1 MKEFIPIFLIHC
13 IPYVITT
20 VFFYILFY
28 ILLKQSFKNRK
39 IQKKEVETKLIK
51 HEIKNSLLSILLF
64 SVFIFII
71 FYSPLITYSK
81 IYTKISDYS
90 IGYFI
95 ATIAVML
102 IAQDTWFYWAHRL
115 MHHKF
120 IFKYIHLVH
129 HKSTNPTPFAAY
141 SFHPIEA
148 LFESLIFY
156 IVLFIIPIHPLALT
170 IAVYL
175 SLLINAYGHLGYE
188 IFPKSIRRTLL
199 FKIINSSVYHNMHHK
214 NFKGNY
220 GLYFR
225 FWDRI
230 MGTEF
235 KDYEDKFDHVVQDKE

>member
-1 MKEFIPIFLIHC
+1 M
-13 IPYVITT
+13 
-20 VFFYILFY
+20 
-28 ILLKQSFKNRK
+28 
-39 IQKKEVETKLIK
+39 
-51 HEIKNSLLSILLF
+51 
-64 SVFIFII
+64 
-71 FYSPLITYSK
+71 
-81 IYTKISDYS
+81 
-90 IGYFI
+90 
-95 ATIAVML
+95 
-102 IAQDTWFYWAHRL
+102 
-115 MHHKF
+115 
-120 IFKYIHLVH
+120 
-129 HKSTNPTPFAAY
+129 
-141 SFHPIEA
+141 
-148 LFESLIFY
+148 IFY

-235 KDYEDKFDHVVQDKE
+235 KDYEDKFDHVVQDKK